1 MCVSWQ
7 LTSFLKLMLVILAVT
22 QAAVRLHLA
31 QEESQWTEPPI
42 HVDVSPSDL
51 ISSGLDLEEQ
61 Q

>member
-1 MCVSWQ
+1 
-7 LTSFLKLMLVILAVT
+7 MLVILAVT
-22 QAAVRLHLA
+22 QAAVRLHLV